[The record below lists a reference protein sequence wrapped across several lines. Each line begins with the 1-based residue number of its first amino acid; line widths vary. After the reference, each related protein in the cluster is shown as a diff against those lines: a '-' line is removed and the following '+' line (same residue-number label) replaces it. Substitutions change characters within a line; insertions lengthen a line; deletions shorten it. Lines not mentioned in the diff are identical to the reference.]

1 MTRGLQGEL
10 ACHAVLVAAGWQQVQ
25 SSADVVF
32 VRVVRGGVCVFGVL
46 RAASWSV
53 FLVLRAARFAWCFVR
68 FFCQQ
73 KFTREEHSS

>member
-10 ACHAVLVAAGWQQVQ
+10 ARYAVLVAAGWQQVQ
-25 SSADVVF
+25 SNADVVF

-53 FLVLRAARFAWCFVR
+53 FVCAARFARCFVR
-68 FFCQQ
+68 IFCQQ